1 VPYQLRLRIEKRDRS
16 RYEWQLADAG
26 GVMARGAEP
35 DITFCLAASALGLV
49 PGAPVE
55 VEYCGAT
62 AGVYAASRLQKEPV
76 AVSND
81 IIAAISA
88 PRP

>member
-1 VPYQLRLRIEKRDRS
+1 MPYHFRLRIDKHDRS

-49 PGAPVE
+49 PEAPVAI
-55 VEYCGAT
+55 EYGGAT
-62 AGVYAASRLQKEPV
+62 AGVYPAGRLQKDPV
-76 AVSND
+76 AVAN
-81 IIAAISA
+81 AIMEEIG
-88 PRP
+88 RPPS